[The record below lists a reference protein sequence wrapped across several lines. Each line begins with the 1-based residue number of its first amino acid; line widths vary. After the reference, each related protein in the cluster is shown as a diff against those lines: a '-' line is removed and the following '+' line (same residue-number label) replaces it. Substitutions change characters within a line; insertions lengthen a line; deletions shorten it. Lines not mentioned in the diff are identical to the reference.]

1 MYYNSVI
8 IFHIDLSPQNWHFSY
23 IKVIFDPHMLIFK
36 HKTFVRFLFF
46 VVLLLSVADGVAQK
60 KNYRNVPLTDSAVG
74 YASFYSDKFNGK
86 KTANGDVFSQE
97 KLTCAH
103 NTYPFGSKVKVTNL
117 KNGKSVVLRVNDRLH
132 HRNPRLVDL
141 SRAGANKLG
150 FKKSG
155 IVKVRVELWVPEK
168 ENLAKSQ

>member
-1 MYYNSVI
+1 MTDFNVR
-8 IFHIDLSPQNWHFSY
+8 NWHFSY
-23 IKVIFDPHMLIFK
+23 IKGIFVCLMQIFK
-36 HKTFVRFLFF
+36 NNIFVRFLFF
-46 VVLLLSVADGVAQK
+46 VVMLLLVCDGVAQK
-60 KNYRNVPLTDSAVG
+60 KNYRNVPITDSAVG
-74 YASFYSDKFNGK
+74 YASFYSDKFIGK
-86 KTANGDVFSQE
+86 KTANGEIFSQD

-103 NTYPFGSKVKVTNL
+103 NTYPLGSKVRVTNL

-141 SRAGANKLG
+141 SSAGANKLG
-150 FKKSG
+150 FKKLG

>member
-1 MYYNSVI
+1 MTDFNVR
-8 IFHIDLSPQNWHFSY
+8 NWHFSY
-23 IKVIFDPHMLIFK
+23 IKGIFVCLMQIFK
-36 HKTFVRFLFF
+36 NNIFVRFLFF
-46 VVLLLSVADGVAQK
+46 VVMLLLVCDGVAQK
-60 KNYRNVPLTDSAVG
+60 KNYRNVPITDSAVG
-74 YASFYSDKFNGK
+74 YASFYSDKFIGK
-86 KTANGDVFSQE
+86 KTANGEIFSQD

-103 NTYPFGSKVKVTNL
+103 NTYPLGSKVRVTNL

-141 SRAGANKLG
+141 SSAGANKLG
-150 FKKSG
+150 FKKFG

>member
-1 MYYNSVI
+1 MR
-8 IFHIDLSPQNWHFSY
+8 
-23 IKVIFDPHMLIFK
+23 IFK
-36 HKTFVRFLFF
+36 NTILIHNLLVLA
-46 VVLLLSVADGVAQK
+46 LLLPVLGVFGQK
-60 KNYRNVPLTDSAVG
+60 INYRNIPIVDTAIG
-74 YASFYSDKFNGK
+74 NASFYSDKFIGK
-86 KTANGDVFSQE
+86 KTANGEIFSQD

-103 NTYPFGSKVKVTNL
+103 NTYPLGSKVRVTNL

-155 IVKVRVELWVPEK
+155 IAKVRVELWVPEK
-168 ENLAKSQ
+168 ENLSKSQ